1 MSAILN
7 SPHFAITLT
16 LLAYLAGHGLYRI
29 TGKPSFLQPVVSGI
43 AIVGATLLVL
53 DLDYSTYMEGAS
65 IIHFMLGTVTVA
77 LGLPLYQ
84 NLGLI
89 RRHLMP
95 LMVTLAVSGI
105 VAAGS
110 ATGLLWLT
118 GSDRATLM
126 SMATKSITTPMAIS
140 VTESI
145 GGHPPLATG
154 FVMVTGILVAA
165 FASPILSVTGVTSPA
180 ARGCAMGMIGH
191 GVGTTR
197 AFEMGSETGA
207 FSALSIGLMGLYTAI
222 GLGLLMP

>member
-1 MSAILN
+1 MNAILT

-16 LLAYLAGHGLYRI
+16 LLAYLAGHGLYRL

-43 AIVGATLLVL
+43 AIVGASLLVL

-84 NLGLI
+84 NLSLI
-89 RRHLMP
+89 RRHLVP
-95 LMVTLAVSGI
+95 LMVTLAVSGA

-118 GSDRATLM
+118 GSDPGTLA

-165 FASPILSVTGVTSPA
+165 FGSPVLNLAGVTHPA
-180 ARGCAMGMIGH
+180 AKGCAMGMIGH

-222 GLGLLMP
+222 GLGLVMP